1 MLKLI
6 EGLPDNVLGIE
17 AIGDITTEDYHGV
30 LEPAVDAMVD
40 RYGKVRM
47 LYVLG
52 VEFEKFTMGAM
63 WEDSKV
69 GLGRIRDWER
79 CAVVSDS
86 RLIVD
91 SVKAIGWM
99 FPAELKLFSDAEID
113 AAKEWIAS

>member
-1 MLKLI
+1 MLRII

-17 AIGDITTEDYHGV
+17 ASGDITMADYQGV
-30 LEPAVDAMVD
+30 LEPAVDAMIEAHG
-40 RYGKVRM
+40 RVRM

-52 VEFEKFTMGAM
+52 GDFEKFSVGAM

-91 SVKAIGWM
+91 GVKAVGWM
-99 FPAELKLFSDAEID
+99 FPAELKLFGTAELE
-113 AAKEWIAS
+113 AAKEWIAA

>member
-17 AIGDITTEDYHGV
+17 AVGEITAADYHGV
-30 LEPAVDAMVD
+30 LEPAVDAMIE
-40 RYGKVRM
+40 RHGKVRM

-52 VEFEKFTMGAM
+52 GDFEKFTMGAM

-86 RLIVD
+86 KLIID
-91 SVKAIGWM
+91 GVKAVGWM